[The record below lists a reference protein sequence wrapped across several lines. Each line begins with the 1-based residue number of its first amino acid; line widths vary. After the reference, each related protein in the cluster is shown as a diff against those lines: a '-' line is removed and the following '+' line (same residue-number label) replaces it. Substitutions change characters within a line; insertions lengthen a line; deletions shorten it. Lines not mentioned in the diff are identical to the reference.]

1 MNAPS
6 LPAPLDDEFPALAR
20 SRPLWLITLA
30 DLALLLVG
38 FFVLLEANR
47 QLDPRV
53 IARAVSAG
61 LGVAPPPLAV
71 AAQIVPD
78 FARGSARLPIRIDAL
93 ADWARTELR
102 DPRVALRVT
111 GTTDGSAADAD
122 AATGSAALLATD
134 RARAVAAALA
144 QAGVPIE
151 RTQISNAAADA
162 RAARPS
168 RQVLITL
175 AFVGEE
181 GRR

>member
-1 MNAPS
+1 MT
-6 LPAPLDDEFPALAR
+6 LDDEFPVPAP
-20 SRPLWLITLA
+20 SRPLWLVTLA

-61 LGVAPPPLAV
+61 LGVEPPPLAV
-71 AAQIVPD
+71 AAQVVPG
-78 FARGSARLPIRIDAL
+78 FARGSAHVPVDTNAL
-93 ADWARTELR
+93 AAWARTELR

-111 GTTDGSAADAD
+111 GATDGSAGDVD
-122 AATGSAALLATD
+122 AASGSAALLATD

-144 QAGVPIE
+144 GAGVPIE
-151 RTQISNAAADA
+151 RTQISNADA
-162 RAARPS
+162 GTRPA

-181 GRR
+181 GTR